1 MFVEEP
7 STLTLRT
14 APRTP
19 AAPRAPVL
27 RRHGPPSDVKETL
40 GGPSFPGKCLVVQCG
55 CRSALL
61 SCARSHASRN
71 LMSCNFTSA
80 LLERPPHS
88 GSPGEPRRAAFPGW
102 TRALTAGPAPLRFW
116 PLPRLPLGD
125 TAEPGWSSARSL
137 RPPRRGRQRAEAGSL
152 ANPSKSWESE
162 GERDLSQQSGRA
174 EAEEMSSLVKED
186 LEKKLFKPLSQNL
199 YEFIEIEFSVQDR
212 YYLCVSVTKNEE
224 VKIIMV
230 KHYRIGLDEKY
241 EVTKKWSLNDLQ
253 MIDGKEADTDNP
265 FFDLHF
271 KKVYSLE
278 AYSCASKYAFARTV
292 NKLNH
297 AYLKKDLQI
306 VNFDSTYINDDS
318 IWSSNNKDCLV
329 LMRICFYAFNLVCLS
344 LCPLPL

>member
-1 MFVEEP
+1 
-7 STLTLRT
+7 
-14 APRTP
+14 
-19 AAPRAPVL
+19 
-27 RRHGPPSDVKETL
+27 
-40 GGPSFPGKCLVVQCG
+40 
-55 CRSALL
+55 
-61 SCARSHASRN
+61 
-71 LMSCNFTSA
+71 
-80 LLERPPHS
+80 
-88 GSPGEPRRAAFPGW
+88 
-102 TRALTAGPAPLRFW
+102 
-116 PLPRLPLGD
+116 
-125 TAEPGWSSARSL
+125 
-137 RPPRRGRQRAEAGSL
+137 
-152 ANPSKSWESE
+152 
-162 GERDLSQQSGRA
+162 
-174 EAEEMSSLVKED
+174 MSSLVKED

-212 YYLCVSVTKNEE
+212 YYLCVSVTKNDE

>member
-1 MFVEEP
+1 
-7 STLTLRT
+7 
-14 APRTP
+14 
-19 AAPRAPVL
+19 
-27 RRHGPPSDVKETL
+27 
-40 GGPSFPGKCLVVQCG
+40 
-55 CRSALL
+55 
-61 SCARSHASRN
+61 
-71 LMSCNFTSA
+71 
-80 LLERPPHS
+80 
-88 GSPGEPRRAAFPGW
+88 
-102 TRALTAGPAPLRFW
+102 
-116 PLPRLPLGD
+116 
-125 TAEPGWSSARSL
+125 
-137 RPPRRGRQRAEAGSL
+137 
-152 ANPSKSWESE
+152 
-162 GERDLSQQSGRA
+162 
-174 EAEEMSSLVKED
+174 MSSLVKED
-186 LEKKLFKPLSQNL
+186 LEKKLFKPLSQHL
-199 YEFIEIEFSVQDR
+199 YEFIEIEVSVQDR